1 MHTLLLSL
9 ALVTTQGTPVYVTP
23 VPSIDPAPMAA
34 AQADLERAR
43 ALMGATA
50 GVMARVQ
57 AEDVPAREV
66 ELAEVQARLASLDAV
81 RAMDLPAR
89 SLELSEV
96 RAQLA
101 ALDSRR
107 AFRTVAPLP
116 TPEMTA
122 PIAGDPGDSLYRA
135 GTSALNRGDYA
146 RAAQLFRQV
155 REKYPKSVRAGDSYY
170 WEAFALYRQS
180 GTDNLK
186 GARSLLAQQQ
196 VKFPSSATRGD
207 ASSLYG
213 RVQGE
218 LARRGDPDAQIWVNT
233 QTSSLAPAAAIAP
246 AVATPTPDVVMARPA
261 RAPRAAM
268 ASSMER
274 PERPENPERPEASRG
289 DDNDDDL
296 PPGCDRTTY
305 DTKVEAMNALIGMQ
319 TDRAMPIIRRVLA
332 KRDKCSPG
340 LRKKAVF
347 LLSQHQDDSTGAV
360 LLDVVRNDPDAEVKA
375 QAVFWL
381 SQVNSPQAVAALE
394 DILKNSTDIDLQR
407 KALFALSQ
415 QKDPRSAQILRTYA
429 ERSDVPEEL
438 QEQAIFW
445 LSQTNDG
452 NNGEFLRG
460 LYGRLTRESAKE
472 KVLFALSQQDDPANG
487 PWLVARAK
495 DPNESMELRKRALF
509 WAGQRKGAL
518 PDLIGLYAATPDRE
532 MREQLVFVYSQS
544 REQAA
549 ADKLF
554 DIAKND
560 PDPELRKKALFW
572 LGQSNDPRVIQL
584 LQDIID
590 K

>member
-1 MHTLLLSL
+1 MHTLLFSL
-9 ALVTTQGTPVYVTP
+9 ALVTIQGTPAYVTP
-23 VPSIDPAPMAA
+23 LPTIDPAPMAA
-34 AQADLERAR
+34 AQIDLERAR
-43 ALMGATA
+43 ALMDAST
-50 GVMARVQ
+50 GVIARVQ
-57 AEDVPAREV
+57 AEDARV
-66 ELAEVQARLASLDAV
+66 RSVDLAAAEAQLASLDAA
-81 RAMDLPAR
+81 RTLSFPAR
-89 SLELSEV
+89 IVELSEA

-101 ALDSRR
+101 ALDSRG
-107 AFRTVAPLP
+107 AARTAAPLP

-135 GTSALNRGDYA
+135 GTGALNRGDYA

-155 REKYPKSVRAGDSYY
+155 REKYPTSVRAGDSYY

-180 GTDNLK
+180 GTENLK

-233 QTSSLAPAAAIAP
+233 QTSTLAPAAV
-246 AVATPTPDVVMARPA
+246 VAPTPASGVAVARPA
-261 RAPRAAM
+261 RAPRM
-268 ASSMER
+268 VVSSMER
-274 PERPENPERPEASRG
+274 PERPENPERPERPEVGGG
-289 DDNDDDL
+289 DEDNDL

-305 DTKVEAMNALIGMQ
+305 ETKIEALNALISMQ
-319 TDRAMPIIRRVLA
+319 SDRAMPIIKRVLA
-332 KRDKCSPG
+332 KRDDCSAG

-347 LLSQHQDDSTGAV
+347 LLSQHQDDSTGAA
-360 LLDVVRNDPDAEVKA
+360 LLDVVRNDPDAGVKA

-381 SQVNSPQAVAALE
+381 SQVDSPQAVTALE
-394 DILKNSTDIDLQR
+394 EILKNSTDVDLQR

-415 QKDPRSAQILRTYA
+415 QKDPRSAQILRSYA
-429 ERSDVPEEL
+429 ERTDVPEEL
-438 QEQAIFW
+438 EEQAIFW

-487 PWLVARAK
+487 AWLVARAK

-518 PDLIGLYAATPDRE
+518 PDLIGLYASMPDRE

-544 REQAA
+544 SDKAA
-549 ADKLF
+549 SDKLF

-572 LGQSNDPRVIQL
+572 LGQSNDPRVVQL

>member
-23 VPSIDPAPMAA
+23 PPTIDRAPIAA

-43 ALMGATA
+43 ALMGSMA
-50 GVMARVQ
+50 GVIARVQ

-66 ELAEVQARLASLDAV
+66 ELAEVRAQLASLDAARV
-81 RAMDLPAR
+81 MDLPSR
-89 SLELSEV
+89 DLELSEV

-101 ALDSRR
+101 ALDSRH
-107 AFRTVAPLP
+107 AFRTLAPLP

-155 REKYPKSVRAGDSYY
+155 REKYPSSVRVGDSYY

-233 QTSSLAPAAAIAP
+233 QTSTLAPAAVVAP
-246 AVATPTPDVVMARPA
+246 AAPTPTPDVVMARPA
-261 RAPRAAM
+261 RAPRAASAEAM
-268 ASSMER
+268 ASDR
-274 PERPENPERPEASRG
+274 VRARASAREEG
-289 DDNDDDL
+289 DDDDL

-305 DTKVEAMNALIGMQ
+305 ETKIEAMNALIGMQ
-319 TDRAMPIIRRVLA
+319 SDRAVPIIRRVLA
-332 KRDKCSPG
+332 KRDNCSAG

-360 LLDVVRNDPDAEVKA
+360 LLDVVRNDPDADVKA

-394 DILKNSTDIDLQR
+394 DILKSSTDVELQR

-415 QKDPRSAQILRTYA
+415 QKDPRSAQILRAYA

-460 LYGRLTRESAKE
+460 LYGRLTRASAKE
-472 KVLFALSQQDDPANG
+472 KVLFALSQQNDPANG
-487 PWLVARAK
+487 AWLVARAK

-509 WAGQRKGAL
+509 WAGQRKGSL
-518 PDLIGLYAATPDRE
+518 PDLIGLYASTPDRE

-572 LGQSNDPRVIQL
+572 LGQSNDPRVAQL